1 MMQLLTHSRMSCAR
15 RCLRE
20 HYYRYEVGIVRD
32 AEAKYFRIGHAVHNA
47 LEAWH
52 GRNDADGAVA
62 ALAAIDDPHDQAA
75 AIALIDGYIDLA
87 EPLEMTHAEQEFQI
101 PLRNPETG
109 AASRT
114 FELAGKIDGLTDDY
128 VVEHK
133 TTSEDIGPDSEYW
146 ARLRV
151 DPQISLYALASGRNK
166 VFYNVIRR
174 PTLRPR
180 NVPVLDADGVK
191 IVLDDTTGER
201 VQNKNGTW
209 KQAACEGCTLQT
221 REETPEEYG
230 ARIADDIRERPEFYF
245 ARREVPILDD
255 HLEEFHEEVWQHA
268 KLLMHCQ
275 NTGHWFRNVSRVT
288 CSNCQYSNIC
298 LQSIR
303 LEFNTDGSV
312 RPPSGYIAEK
322 PHKELANVEAA

>member
-1 MMQLLTHSRMSCAR
+1 MQLLTHSRMSCAR

-32 AEAKYFRIGHAVHNA
+32 TEATYFRIGHAVHGA
-47 LEAWH
+47 LEKWH
-52 GRNDADGAVA
+52 GANDADGAVA
-62 ALAAIDDPHDQAA
+62 ALESIDDPYDRMSAM
-75 AIALIDGYIDLA
+75 ALVESYVELT
-87 EPLEMTHAEQEFQI
+87 EPLAFQVAEQEFQL

-114 FELAGKIDGLTDDY
+114 FELAGKIDGLTEDA
-128 VVEHK
+128 VIEHK
-133 TTSEDIGPDSEYW
+133 TTTEYIGPDSEYW

-174 PTLRPR
+174 PSLRPR
-180 NVPVLDADGVK
+180 QIPLTDDDGIK
-191 IVLDDTTGER
+191 IVIEDATGQR
-201 VQNKNGTW
+201 AVNKNGTW

-221 REETPEEYG
+221 RDETPEEYG
-230 ARIADDIRERPEFYF
+230 ARIYVDIRERPEFYF

-255 HLEEFHEEVWQHA
+255 HLTEFQEEVWQQG
-268 KLLMHCQ
+268 KLLLHCQ

-288 CSNCQYSNIC
+288 CGNCQYANIC
-298 LQSIR
+298 LQSIQ
-303 LEFNTDGSV
+303 LEFNADGSV
-312 RPPSGYIAEK
+312 RPPNGYVCEK
-322 PHKELANVEAA
+322 PHRELSNVETA